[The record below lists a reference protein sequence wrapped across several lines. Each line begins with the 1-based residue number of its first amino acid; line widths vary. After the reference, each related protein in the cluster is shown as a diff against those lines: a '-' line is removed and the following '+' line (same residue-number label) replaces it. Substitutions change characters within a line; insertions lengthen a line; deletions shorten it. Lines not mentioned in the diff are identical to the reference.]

1 MQFVLKEYRDV
12 LVHPPA
18 NAGFCQFWQC
28 VPGETETF
36 SVFFGLDGHGFSAN
50 NDQSMIRE
58 SLKNAKSRFKP
69 TEISLEFTIKKL
81 QNKPVCQAEWE
92 QNFCAWCRHHG
103 YVYLTHRQ

>member
-1 MQFVLKEYRDV
+1 MCWFIHLLMLDFVNFGSACLVRLK
-12 LVHPPA
+12 HS
-18 NAGFCQFWQC
+18 QC
-28 VPGETETF
+28 
-36 SVFFGLDGHGFSAN
+36 FFGLDGHGFSAN